1 MLYGGSAVAALI
13 ACIYLLLRRGNGFS
27 ADVMPPRRLRRWTAL
42 FFAFLA
48 VGHLWYLPAARYT
61 SDEAIVTS
69 MLVGGL
75 LDCVT
80 VFPVAIIILLCMLQ
94 DRRRPLWPVGL
105 VILPLVM
112 IVVASIVNRSY
123 DLLPWGRGYLLLM
136 GLGITIYMVRAV
148 YQYGHWLRDNFAD
161 LEHKEVWQSF
171 VILAAIVLTFGY
183 YSSGESSMTYE
194 YIIQVCGILL
204 TGFLLWRVETL
215 QDLSFQPI
223 STEIPEDGKTG
234 RQEDTLSDATYE
246 QIGALLQQHCIATQL
261 YLQHDLTLSNM
272 AQIIGTNRTYLSQ
285 YFSGQNTTYN
295 TYINTLRIDHFIRL
309 YREDAAA
316 HRSISAQ
323 QLATRS
329 GYRSY
334 RTFSHAFKQ
343 RTGQSVTVWMRDAD
357 Q

>member
-1 MLYGGSAVAALI
+1 MVNEPVFL
-13 ACIYLLLRRGNGFS
+13 
-27 ADVMPPRRLRRWTAL
+27 
-42 FFAFLA
+42 AFLA
-48 VGHLWYLPAARYT
+48 VGHLWYLPAACST
-61 SDEAIVTS
+61 SDEAIMTS
-69 MLVGGL
+69 MLVGAL

-94 DRRRPLWPVGL
+94 DRRRPLWPVVV

-123 DLLPWGRGYLLLM
+123 DLLPWGRGYLVLM
-136 GLGITIYMVRAV
+136 GLGITVYMVRAV
-148 YQYGHWLRDNFAD
+148 RQYGRWLRDNYAD
-161 LEHKEVWQSF
+161 LEDKGVWKSF
-171 VILAAIVLTFGY
+171 VVLAAIVLMFGY

-215 QDLSFQPI
+215 PQLEQTLPLPLSV
-223 STEIPEDGKTG
+223 SEESDYLAGKG
-234 RQEDTLSDATYE
+234 MDDIKR
-246 QIGALLQQHCIATQL
+246 LLREHCIDTQL
-261 YLQHDLTLSNM
+261 YLQHDLTLSNL
-272 AQIIGTNRTYLSQ
+272 AQALGTNRTYLSQ
-285 YFSGQNTTYN
+285 YFSSQNTTYN
-295 TYINTLRIDHFIRL
+295 AYINTLRIDHFIRL
-309 YREDAAA
+309 YREATAA

-334 RTFSHAFKQ
+334 STFSHAFKQ
-343 RTGQSVTVWMRDAD
+343 RTGQSVTVWMRHTP